1 MATDGRMEQLE
12 ELQRE
17 LESRTSV
24 RHFAHCGVSLVV
36 GIILAGASGKLFWD
50 SIRTPIFGWLVAAL
64 SIGAVVYSV
73 TNYRR
78 GKQALEEELA
88 RFETLKG
95 LRRALGLDDPSALL
109 PP

>member
-1 MATDGRMEQLE
+1 MATDGRMQQLE

-17 LESRTSV
+17 LESRNSV
-24 RHFAHCGVSLVV
+24 RHFAHSGVSLVI
-36 GIILAGASGKLFWD
+36 GMILAGASGKLFWD
-50 SIRTPIFGWLVAAL
+50 SIRTPILGWTAAVL
-64 SIGAVVYSV
+64 SISAVVYSV
-73 TNYRR
+73 THYRR
-78 GKQALEEELA
+78 GKRALEEELA